1 MTSTLKR
8 KPSPSEDD
16 TLAESSKRRFTETTT
31 EDATTTADAPTMSEA
46 TTPASVAD
54 STTSTT
60 TTSQADRLARFAALR
75 NRNKSSRDDNRKATT
90 QEVSRASHD
99 PAALASLSRRKERAS
114 EKLLH
119 AQTLEDGDDWDRK
132 RAWDW
137 TAEESAAWDKKL
149 AKKKAHRDNV
159 AFQDFSQD
167 ANKIY
172 KRQVREMAP
181 DTANYEAEKMAA
193 VERAAASG
201 GLEIVETEDG
211 ELIAVDKDGSFYSTK
226 DSTEFVG
233 NKPSKEKID
242 KLVGEIQKAEEV
254 RLKKRKERS
263 GKEEDGDVTYIN
275 DKNKQVCPPLKSTEC
290 WIIANKSYSLTKSWR
305 DSTTSTPRRSETVS
319 REEPPFESIMVSYFF
334 SILSSMLPGLEC
346 PCETALYSTRS
357 HGKLQ
362 KTSTLANESNNES
375 SIPKVHFA
383 YSSYF
388 VSFETTSEDSQW
400 QSPIRPSFVL
410 GNHHHL
416 LSVKCGIKL
425 ST

>member
-1 MTSTLKR
+1 MSSTLKR

-16 TLAESSKRRFTETTT
+16 SLVESSKRRFTETTG
-31 EDATTTADAPTMSEA
+31 DASSQDNDTTSSAAQTPTS
-46 TTPASVAD
+46 TTD
-54 STTSTT
+54 STTTI
-60 TTSQADRLARFAALR
+60 SQADRLARFAALR

-90 QEVSRASHD
+90 LEVSRASAD
-99 PAALASLSRRKERAS
+99 PGALASLSRRKERAS

-137 TAEESAAWDKKL
+137 TAEESAAWDKKQ

-172 KRQVREMAP
+172 KRQVREMNP
-181 DTANYEAEKMAA
+181 DVSNYEAEKMAA
-193 VERAAASG
+193 VERAAQSG

-226 DSTEFVG
+226 DSTDFVG

-275 DKNKQVCPPLKSTEC
+275 DKNKQVSCTAETEIGC
-290 WIIANKSYSLTKSWR
+290 KKNMLTLCDNSLTKNWR
-305 DSTTSTPRRSETVS
+305 GSTTSILRRSGTAS
-319 REEPPFESIMVSYFF
+319 REALLSERTCFVLDIWHQKETLLLRSRPMPFF
-334 SILSSMLPGLEC
+334 
-346 PCETALYSTRS
+346 
-357 HGKLQ
+357 
-362 KTSTLANESNNES
+362 
-375 SIPKVHFA
+375 HF
-383 YSSYF
+383 
-388 VSFETTSEDSQW
+388 
-400 QSPIRPSFVL
+400 PPSFPL
-410 GNHHHL
+410 T
-416 LSVKCGIKL
+416 LSFG
-425 ST
+425 

>member
-1 MTSTLKR
+1 MSSTLKR
-8 KPSPSEDD
+8 KPSPSQDD
-16 TLAESSKRRFTETTT
+16 VTIESSKRRFTEATTS
-31 EDATTTADAPTMSEA
+31 DATSQDNDMSEA
-46 TTPASVAD
+46 PTP
-54 STTSTT
+54 TSAAPTPT
-60 TTSQADRLARFAALR
+60 SGSESTSQADRLARFAALR

-90 QEVSRASHD
+90 LEVSRASAD
-99 PAALASLSRRKERAS
+99 PNELASLSRRKERAS

-119 AQTLEDGDDWDRK
+119 AQTLEDGEDWDRK

-137 TAEESAAWDKKL
+137 TAEESAAWDKKQ

-172 KRQVREMAP
+172 KRQVRDMAP

-193 VERAAASG
+193 VERAARSG

-226 DSTEFVG
+226 DSTDFVG

-275 DKNKQVCPPLKSTEC
+275 DKNKQFNQKL
-290 WIIANKSYSLTKSWR
+290 ARFYNKYTSEIR
-305 DSTTSTPRRSETVS
+305 DS
-319 REEPPFESIMVSYFF
+319 FER
-334 SILSSMLPGLEC
+334 G
-346 PCETALYSTRS
+346 TA
-357 HGKLQ
+357 
-362 KTSTLANESNNES
+362 
-375 SIPKVHFA
+375 I
-383 YSSYF
+383 
-388 VSFETTSEDSQW
+388 
-400 QSPIRPSFVL
+400 
-410 GNHHHL
+410 
-416 LSVKCGIKL
+416 
-425 ST
+425 

>member
-1 MTSTLKR
+1 MSSTLKR

-16 TLAESSKRRFTETTT
+16 SLAESSKRRFTETTT
-31 EDATTTADAPTMSEA
+31 EDAITPSQDNETTASSAAPT
-46 TTPASVAD
+46 P
-54 STTSTT
+54 TSTT
-60 TTSQADRLARFAALR
+60 DTSQADRLARFAALR
-75 NRNKSSRDDNRKATT
+75 SRNKSSRDDNRKATT
-90 QEVSRASHD
+90 LEVSRASAD
-99 PAALASLSRRKERAS
+99 PNALASLSRRKERAT

-149 AKKKAHRDNV
+149 AKKKSHRDNV
-159 AFQDFSQD
+159 AFQDFGQD

-172 KRQVREMAP
+172 KRQVRDMVP
-181 DTANYEAEKMAA
+181 DVSNYEAQKMAA
-193 VERAAASG
+193 VEKAAASG

-275 DKNKQVCPPLKSTEC
+275 DKNKQVSCNTEMEEDKKNMLTLGDC
-290 WIIANKSYSLTKSWR
+290 SLTKNWR
-305 DSTTSTPRRSETVS
+305 GFTTSTLRKSGIASKEV
-319 REEPPFESIMVSYFF
+319 
-334 SILSSMLPGLEC
+334 
-346 PCETALYSTRS
+346 
-357 HGKLQ
+357 
-362 KTSTLANESNNES
+362 
-375 SIPKVHFA
+375 
-383 YSSYF
+383 
-388 VSFETTSEDSQW
+388 
-400 QSPIRPSFVL
+400 
-410 GNHHHL
+410 L
-416 LSVKCGIKL
+416 LSEQFCCNWNYWSSLGGCLDEDRHPPRDADTLVLIMKIGNEGDFDFAL
-425 ST
+425 SEQDRKQSCYSFLPIIFTNSNHDGAHFDPYS

>member
-1 MTSTLKR
+1 MSSTLKR
-8 KPSPSEDD
+8 KPSPSQDD
-16 TLAESSKRRFTETTT
+16 VTIESSKRRFTEATTS
-31 EDATTTADAPTMSEA
+31 DATSLDNDMSEA
-46 TTPASVAD
+46 PTPSSAAP
-54 STTSTT
+54 TPTSGSES
-60 TTSQADRLARFAALR
+60 TSQADRLARFAALR

-90 QEVSRASHD
+90 LEVSRASAD
-99 PAALASLSRRKERAS
+99 PNELASLSRRKERAS

-119 AQTLEDGDDWDRK
+119 AQTLEDGEDWDRK

-137 TAEESAAWDKKL
+137 TAEESAAWDKKQ

-172 KRQVREMAP
+172 KRQVRDMAP

-193 VERAAASG
+193 VERAARSG

-226 DSTEFVG
+226 DSTDFVG

-275 DKNKQVCPPLKSTEC
+275 DKNKQFNQKL
-290 WIIANKSYSLTKSWR
+290 ARFYNKYTSEIR
-305 DSTTSTPRRSETVS
+305 DS
-319 REEPPFESIMVSYFF
+319 FER
-334 SILSSMLPGLEC
+334 G
-346 PCETALYSTRS
+346 TA
-357 HGKLQ
+357 
-362 KTSTLANESNNES
+362 
-375 SIPKVHFA
+375 I
-383 YSSYF
+383 
-388 VSFETTSEDSQW
+388 
-400 QSPIRPSFVL
+400 
-410 GNHHHL
+410 
-416 LSVKCGIKL
+416 
-425 ST
+425 

>member
-1 MTSTLKR
+1 MSSTLKR
-8 KPSPSEDD
+8 KPSPSQDD
-16 TLAESSKRRFTETTT
+16 VTIESSKRRFTETTT
-31 EDATTTADAPTMSEA
+31 SDATSQDNDMSEA
-46 TTPASVAD
+46 PTP
-54 STTSTT
+54 TSAAPTPT
-60 TTSQADRLARFAALR
+60 SGTESTSQADRLARFAALR

-90 QEVSRASHD
+90 LEVSRASAD
-99 PAALASLSRRKERAS
+99 PNELASLSRRKERAS

-137 TAEESAAWDKKL
+137 TAEESAAWDKKQ

-193 VERAAASG
+193 VERAARSG

-275 DKNKQVCPPLKSTEC
+275 DKNKQFNQKL
-290 WIIANKSYSLTKSWR
+290 ARFYNKYTSEIR
-305 DSTTSTPRRSETVS
+305 DS
-319 REEPPFESIMVSYFF
+319 FER
-334 SILSSMLPGLEC
+334 G
-346 PCETALYSTRS
+346 TA
-357 HGKLQ
+357 
-362 KTSTLANESNNES
+362 
-375 SIPKVHFA
+375 I
-383 YSSYF
+383 
-388 VSFETTSEDSQW
+388 
-400 QSPIRPSFVL
+400 
-410 GNHHHL
+410 
-416 LSVKCGIKL
+416 
-425 ST
+425 

>member
-1 MTSTLKR
+1 MSSTLKR

-16 TLAESSKRRFTETTT
+16 SLAESSKRRFTETTT
-31 EDATTTADAPTMSEA
+31 EDTAPSQDNDTGASSAAPTP
-46 TTPASVAD
+46 TP
-54 STTSTT
+54 TSTSDSPAPS
-60 TTSQADRLARFAALR
+60 SQADRLARFAALR

-90 QEVSRASHD
+90 LEVSRASAD
-99 PAALASLSRRKERAS
+99 PNALAALSRRKERAT

-159 AFQDFSQD
+159 AFQDFGQD

-172 KRQVREMAP
+172 KRQVRDMNP
-181 DTANYEAEKMAA
+181 DVSNYEAEKMAA
-193 VERAAASG
+193 VERAAQSG

-226 DSTEFVG
+226 DSTDFVG

-275 DKNKQVCPPLKSTEC
+275 DKNKQFNQKL
-290 WIIANKSYSLTKSWR
+290 ARFYNKYTSEIR
-305 DSTTSTPRRSETVS
+305 DS
-319 REEPPFESIMVSYFF
+319 FER
-334 SILSSMLPGLEC
+334 G
-346 PCETALYSTRS
+346 TA
-357 HGKLQ
+357 
-362 KTSTLANESNNES
+362 
-375 SIPKVHFA
+375 I
-383 YSSYF
+383 
-388 VSFETTSEDSQW
+388 
-400 QSPIRPSFVL
+400 
-410 GNHHHL
+410 
-416 LSVKCGIKL
+416 
-425 ST
+425 

>member
-1 MTSTLKR
+1 MSSTLKR

-16 TLAESSKRRFTETTT
+16 PLAESSKRRSTETTA
-31 EDATTTADAPTMSEA
+31 EDAITPSQDNDTGASSAAPT
-46 TTPASVAD
+46 P
-54 STTSTT
+54 TSTT
-60 TTSQADRLARFAALR
+60 DSTASTSQADRLARFAALR

-90 QEVSRASHD
+90 LEVSRATAD
-99 PAALASLSRRKERAS
+99 PSALASLSRRKERAT

-119 AQTLEDGDDWDRK
+119 AQTLEDGEDWDRK

-159 AFQDFSQD
+159 AFQDFGQD

-172 KRQVREMAP
+172 KRQVRDMVP
-181 DTANYEAEKMAA
+181 DVSNYEQQKMAA
-193 VERAAASG
+193 VEKAAASG

-226 DSTEFVG
+226 DSTDFVG

-275 DKNKQVCPPLKSTEC
+275 DKNKQVSYNAKIGVGKKSMLTLGYC
-290 WIIANKSYSLTKSWR
+290 SSTKSWR
-305 DSTTSTPRRSETVS
+305 DFTTSTRPRSGIVS
-319 REEPPFESIMVSYFF
+319 RGVLLFERLVFDIQCF
-334 SILSSMLPGLEC
+334 
-346 PCETALYSTRS
+346 ALYTSRS
-357 HGKLQ
+357 GRCMDEDLHRPR
-362 KTSTLANESNNES
+362 
-375 SIPKVHFA
+375 SI
-383 YSSYF
+383 Y
-388 VSFETTSEDSQW
+388 T
-400 QSPIRPSFVL
+400 QS
-410 GNHHHL
+410 
-416 LSVKCGIKL
+416 
-425 ST
+425 

>member
-1 MTSTLKR
+1 MKDLLPEITNQLNDVLRGLRFFIPELYLTALFIVVLVTDLLFGKR
-8 KPSPSEDD
+8 SAALCRAVAIGGMILVIVQVISQKLSLNAND
-16 TLAESSKRRFTETTT
+16 T
-31 EDATTTADAPTMSEA
+31 
-46 TTPASVAD
+46 
-54 STTSTT
+54 
-60 TTSQADRLARFAALR
+60 ARFFSGML
-75 NRNKSSRDDNRKATT
+75 
-90 QEVSRASHD
+90 
-99 PAALASLSRRKERAS
+99 
-114 EKLLH
+114 LLH
-119 AQTLEDGDDWDRK
+119 H
-132 RAWDW
+132 
-137 TAEESAAWDKKL
+137 TAIVFKLIIDVLALMLLFYFSWDKKL

-319 REEPPFESIMVSYFF
+319 REEPLFESIMVSHFF
-334 SILSSMLPGLEC
+334 SILSSMLQG
-346 PCETALYSTRS
+346 
-357 HGKLQ
+357 
-362 KTSTLANESNNES
+362 
-375 SIPKVHFA
+375 
-383 YSSYF
+383 
-388 VSFETTSEDSQW
+388 
-400 QSPIRPSFVL
+400 
-410 GNHHHL
+410 
-416 LSVKCGIKL
+416 
-425 ST
+425 

>member
-1 MTSTLKR
+1 MSSTLKR
-8 KPSPSEDD
+8 KPSPSEDES
-16 TLAESSKRRFTETTT
+16 LAESSKRRFTENTTN
-31 EDATTTADAPTMSEA
+31 DTASQDNDQTSTAASSAAPTPTSA
-46 TTPASVAD
+46 TD
-54 STTSTT
+54 STTSTC
-60 TTSQADRLARFAALR
+60 QADRLARFAALR

-90 QEVSRASHD
+90 LEVSRASAD

-119 AQTLEDGDDWDRK
+119 AQTLEDGEDWDRK

-159 AFQDFSQD
+159 AFQDYSQD

-172 KRQVREMAP
+172 KRQVREMNP
-181 DTANYEAEKMAA
+181 DVSNYEAEKMAA
-193 VERAAASG
+193 VERAAQSG

-254 RLKKRKERS
+254 RLKKRRERS

-275 DKNKQVCPPLKSTEC
+275 DKNKQVGQAARKKMWRSMLTKSDH
-290 WIIANKSYSLTKSWR
+290 SSTKSWR
-305 DSTTSTPRRSETVS
+305 DSTTNIPRRSGIAS
-319 REEPPFESIMVSYFF
+319 REVLLSEPSCHSQHLASTLLPYTTTGKVLEEEDTRMKTRQKGVHSLQWKPQWSARSLCEYAVMPRACHLFF
-334 SILSSMLPGLEC
+334 SNIYPFFFLFCFRM
-346 PCETALYSTRS
+346 
-357 HGKLQ
+357 
-362 KTSTLANESNNES
+362 
-375 SIPKVHFA
+375 
-383 YSSYF
+383 
-388 VSFETTSEDSQW
+388 SFETWGS
-400 QSPIRPSFVL
+400 SFF
-410 GNHHHL
+410 
-416 LSVKCGIKL
+416 
-425 ST
+425 

>member
-1 MTSTLKR
+1 MSSTLKR
-8 KPSPSEDD
+8 KPSPSEDES
-16 TLAESSKRRFTETTT
+16 LAESSKRRFTETTANNT
-31 EDATTTADAPTMSEA
+31 VPSQDNDQTSTAASSAAPTPTSA
-46 TTPASVAD
+46 TD
-54 STTSTT
+54 STTS
-60 TTSQADRLARFAALR
+60 TSQADRLARFAALR

-90 QEVSRASHD
+90 LEVSRASAD

-119 AQTLEDGDDWDRK
+119 AQTLEDGEDWDRK

-159 AFQDFSQD
+159 AFQDYSQD

-172 KRQVREMAP
+172 KRQVREMNP
-181 DTANYEAEKMAA
+181 DVSNYEAEKMAA
-193 VERAAASG
+193 VERAAQSG

-254 RLKKRKERS
+254 RLKKRRERS

-275 DKNKQVCPPLKSTEC
+275 DKNKQVSQAAREKTMRRSM
-290 WIIANKSYSLTKSWR
+290 LTKDNHSSTKNWR
-305 DSTTSTPRRSETVS
+305 DFTINTPRRSETAL
-319 REEPPFESIMVSYFF
+319 REVLLFERFCCCSISGIDTI
-334 SILSSMLPGLEC
+334 ILHYGRRHRDE
-346 PCETALYSTRS
+346 
-357 HGKLQ
+357 K
-362 KTSTLANESNNES
+362 
-375 SIPKVHFA
+375 
-383 YSSYF
+383 
-388 VSFETTSEDSQW
+388 
-400 QSPIRPSFVL
+400 
-410 GNHHHL
+410 
-416 LSVKCGIKL
+416 
-425 ST
+425 